1 MAAAAAAAACPLL
14 CSTEDFVCVCVC
26 VCAVLWCRAVLLII
40 EASRLGAA
48 GGVNGKHGDK
58 YVYTIQY
65 MQ

>member
-1 MAAAAAAAACPLL
+1 MAAAAAAACPLL
-14 CSTEDFVCVCVC
+14 CSTEDFVCLCVC
-26 VCAVLWCRAVLLII
+26 VVLWCRAVLLII
-40 EASRLGAA
+40 EASAA